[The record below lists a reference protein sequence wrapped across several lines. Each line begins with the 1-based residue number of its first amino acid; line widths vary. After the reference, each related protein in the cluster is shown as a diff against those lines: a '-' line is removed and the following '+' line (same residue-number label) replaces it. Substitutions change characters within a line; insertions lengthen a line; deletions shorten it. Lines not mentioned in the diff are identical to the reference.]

1 MEADKLYNDEGYE
14 VTKYVNSGRTKVFYE
29 KQEAEK
35 HAKKIR
41 TYLYPIY
48 DKRGMFYGYGVPK

>member
-14 VTKYVNSGRTKVFYE
+14 VTKYVNSGRTEVFD
-29 KQEAEK
+29 KKSDAEN
-35 HAKKIR
+35 HAKMIR

-48 DKRGMFYGYGVPK
+48 DRRGMFYGYGVPK